1 MSIMVEGRA
10 ASPFGAR
17 LRQWRVH
24 RGLSQLALAASVGS
38 TARHL
43 SFLETGRS
51 RPSRQMVLRL
61 GEALGLRLRE
71 CNQLLRAAGLAA
83 AYPEAELSAPD
94 LAPHRAALQTLLRA
108 HEPYPAL
115 AIDRHWTVLL
125 ANPASHRL
133 YGQDLVGVN
142 IIRRFV
148 ADPAARQ
155 VIVNWPQVA
164 WAGLHRLRQQSDQTP
179 FDETLTELV
188 RLVEAALHDV
198 PRPDAPSEEPV
209 LCPWYRIDGQIIKTI
224 GIAARFDP
232 TTDVTLDELRIEL
245 TYPLDAVAD
254 AFFRRTATT

>member
-1 MSIMVEGRA
+1 MSIMVEGRP

-17 LRQWRVH
+17 LRQWRTH
-24 RGLSQLALAASVGS
+24 RGISQLALAAKVGS

-61 GEALGLRLRE
+61 GEALGLPLRE
-71 CNQLLRAAGLAA
+71 RNQLLQAAGLAA
-83 AYPEAELSAPD
+83 AYPEAELSGPD
-94 LAPHRAALQTLLRA
+94 LAPHRAALHTLLRA

-115 AIDRHWTVLL
+115 VVDRHWTVLL
-125 ANPASHRL
+125 ANPAAQRL

-148 ADPAARQ
+148 ADPTARH
-155 VIVNWPQVA
+155 VIVNWPQIA
-164 WAGLHRLRQQSDQTP
+164 WAGQRRLRHQSGQAPFDQTLA
-179 FDETLTELV
+179 DLV

-198 PRPDAPSEEPV
+198 PRPDEPNEQPV

-232 TTDVTLDELRIEL
+232 TTDITLDELRIEL

-254 AFFRRTATT
+254 AFFRHTTTT